1 MFLKGTVIISDSRSS
16 INRKELLIFR
26 KLTVPSLLCTLSQS
40 ASLWA
45 RKRFAKNGAGTDPI
59 GIPITSIIMIFPIE
73 EKQLCKRNLIASLIN
88 DLVKTKLCPLS

>member
-1 MFLKGTVIISDSRSS
+1 MFLKGTLIISDIRSS

-26 KLTVPSLLCTLSQS
+26 KLIVQSLLCSLSQS

-45 RKRFAKNGAGTDPI
+45 RKRFAKNGAETDPI
-59 GIPITSIIMIFPIE
+59 GIPIE
-73 EKQLCKRNLIASLIN
+73 EKQLCKRNFIASLIN